1 MNSWIVHRKPNLEAK
16 LRLFCFPYAGGGAS
30 IYKNWADHLPSEVD
44 VCPIQPPGREGRRGE
59 APYNSM
65 PPLIEAVTEAIL
77 PLLDR
82 PFALFGHCM
91 GAKVAFEL
99 ARYLRQHYHLNPSH
113 LFVSACPAP
122 QLALDG
128 TTYDLPEKTLIDLL
142 RMLSG
147 TLHVIFSHPAL
158 IKLVLPCIRADFEI
172 YDTYSC
178 RPEPSLHSPLTVFGG
193 DTDPI
198 VKVNHLSSWRELTT
212 SRFNLH
218 VMNGGHFFLHTVQPA
233 ILKVLTGQLDGVL
246 KSFTQPVHEP
256 DRLRN

>member
-1 MNSWIVHRKPNLEAK
+1 MATAFGVRALGRQSYAHRRDKPFNSHTVSISSPSKPGGYGWSIHRDGKMNSWIVHRKPNPEAK

-30 IYKNWADHLPSEVD
+30 IYKTWADHLPSEVD

-122 QLALDG
+122 QLEIEG
-128 TTYDLPEKTLIDLL
+128 TTHDLPEKTLIDLL

-147 TLHVIFSHPAL
+147 
-158 IKLVLPCIRADFEI
+158 
-172 YDTYSC
+172 
-178 RPEPSLHSPLTVFGG
+178 SL
-193 DTDPI
+193 
-198 VKVNHLSSWRELTT
+198 
-212 SRFNLH
+212 
-218 VMNGGHFFLHTVQPA
+218 
-233 ILKVLTGQLDGVL
+233 
-246 KSFTQPVHEP
+246 
-256 DRLRN
+256 